1 MSVLA
6 ATDGTT
12 VPDRVVE
19 VAADLAAQYGEELV
33 VLHVIPEDVFE
44 EQRKSSVESTSD
56 LALTFAPEITYREL
70 GDQTGTPGGSDAR
83 YSLEHAQRDAAGVA
97 EDVTTRTVEDLDA
110 VEAVSYHG
118 RVGDVTEEILH
129 VADEA
134 DPRYLVVGGRK
145 RTPVGKAIFG
155 SVTQSLLLEADRP
168 VVTVMSEE

>member
-6 ATDGTT
+6 TTDGTT

-19 VAADLAAQYGEELV
+19 VAAELATQFGEELI

-70 GDQTGTPGGSDAR
+70 GDQTGTPGGSDSR
-83 YSLEHAQRDAAGVA
+83 YSLEQAQRDAAGVA
-97 EDVTTRTVEDLDA
+97 EDVTERTLDETDDVE
-110 VEAVSYHG
+110 VSYRG
-118 RVGDVTEEILH
+118 RVGDITEEVLY
-129 VADEA
+129 VASEE
-134 DPRYLVVGGRK
+134 DPGYLVVGGRK
-145 RTPVGKAIFG
+145 RTPVGKALFG

>member
-33 VLHVIPEDVFE
+33 VVHVIPEDVFE

-70 GDQTGTPGGSDAR
+70 GDQTGTPGGSDDR
-83 YSLEHAQRDAAGVA
+83 YSLEHALRDAAGVA
-97 EDVTTRTVEDLDA
+97 EDVTERTVDDVDD
-110 VEAVSYHG
+110 VEASYQG
-118 RVGDVTEEILH
+118 RVGDVTEEILQ
-129 VADEA
+129 VTDET

-168 VVTVMSEE
+168 VVTVMSGE

>member
-12 VPDRVVE
+12 VPDRAVD
-19 VAADLAAQYGEELV
+19 VAAELATAFDEELI

-70 GDQTGTPGGSDAR
+70 GDQTGTPGGSEER
-83 YSLEHAQRDAAGVA
+83 YSLEHAQRDAEGVA
-97 EDVTTRTVEDLDA
+97 EDVTTETVED
-110 VEAVSYHG
+110 VESVSYRG
-118 RVGDVTEEILH
+118 RVGNVTEEILQ
-129 VADEA
+129 VASEE

-155 SVTQSLLLEADRP
+155 SVTQSVLLEADRP
-168 VVTVMSEE
+168 VITVLSEE

>member
-12 VPDRVVE
+12 VPDRAVD
-19 VAADLAAQYGEELV
+19 VAAELATAFDEELI

-70 GDQTGTPGGSDAR
+70 GDQTGTPGGSEER
-83 YSLEHAQRDAAGVA
+83 YSLEHAQRDAEGVA
-97 EDVTTRTVEDLDA
+97 EDVTTETVED
-110 VEAVSYHG
+110 VESVSYRG
-118 RVGDVTEEILH
+118 RVGNVTEEILQ
-129 VADEA
+129 VAREE

-155 SVTQSLLLEADRP
+155 SVTQSVLLEADRP
-168 VVTVMSEE
+168 VITVLSEE